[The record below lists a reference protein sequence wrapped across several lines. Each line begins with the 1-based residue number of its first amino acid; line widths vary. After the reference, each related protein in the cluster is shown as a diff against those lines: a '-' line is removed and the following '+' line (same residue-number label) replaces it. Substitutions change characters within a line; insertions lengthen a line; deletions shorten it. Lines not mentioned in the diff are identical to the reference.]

1 MTDNITSV
9 LGREF
14 TVKLEKDGS
23 VTVEEGRLTV
33 LTVNDYFPDLIGSL
47 LYQQTVWYN
56 PRLLLEYIVSSVR
69 YGYNDEKVY
78 NKIQEEV
85 RWGFTDTE
93 KKAAAATI
101 ARRNR
106 HMFTLF
112 GNDVLEILCHNARMV
127 AA

>member
-1 MTDNITSV
+1 MV
-9 LGREF
+9 E
-14 TVKLEKDGS
+14 VEKNGS
-23 VTVEEGRLTV
+23 VVVSEGRLTV

-47 LYQQTVWYN
+47 LYQKTFLYN
-56 PRLLLEYIVSSVR
+56 PRSLLEYIVSSVR

-93 KKAAAATI
+93 KKAVAATI

-106 HMFTLF
+106 HMLTLF
-112 GNDVLEILCHNARMV
+112 GNDVLMILCHNTRMV